1 MKKVLIIQNDPPET
15 LGLYEKYLDENSDL
29 TLIHAYIMKKKDYFP
44 SIENFTHFIIG
55 PTPISANEAL
65 YHSFLRK
72 EWTYLEKIIASG
84 KPCLGICCGGQMLA
98 KLLGGEVKKSPR
110 REIGGYTIQL
120 TDDGL
125 NDPLFYD
132 FPREIPVFH
141 WHSEMFNIPPD
152 GKLLATG
159 DPCPIQAFAKSNI
172 RGVIFHLEITLKDAK
187 RWIKA
192 YPSEPVALGK
202 TVQQV
207 LEECKQIEQQMKPLS
222 YKLMNNFLLM
232 SKESNRCANDYNF

>member
-1 MKKVLIIQNDPPET
+1 
-15 LGLYEKYLDENSDL
+15 
-29 TLIHAYIMKKKDYFP
+29 
-44 SIENFTHFIIG
+44 
-55 PTPISANEAL
+55 
-65 YHSFLRK
+65 
-72 EWTYLEKIIASG
+72 
-84 KPCLGICCGGQMLA
+84 
-98 KLLGGEVKKSPR
+98 
-110 REIGGYTIQL
+110 
-120 TDDGL
+120 
-125 NDPLFYD
+125 
-132 FPREIPVFH
+132 
-141 WHSEMFNIPPD
+141 MFNIPPD

-202 TVQQV
+202 TVQQI